1 MFEDVEIKAEANDD
15 YEPMEYNDYGYDDV
29 QVKVRDRYYPFF
41 LFFDRELGS
50 GLRNGYFFFFL
61 RSISQSI

>member
-29 QVKVRDRYYPFF
+29 QVKVRDRYYP
-41 LFFDRELGS
+41 LFNIFYYEIIFELK
-50 GLRNGYFFFFL
+50 
-61 RSISQSI
+61 ICC